1 MTDLRN
7 DLSSD
12 TEFTASMERIQ
23 ELAKKYKMPLAGFVY
38 EHTIADK
45 FKVGYRMTASATD
58 KYGLV
63 HGIEKSLETGRQM
76 VEQAKRE
83 IAGIGVESG
92 EI

>member
-12 TEFTASMERIQ
+12 AEFTVAMERIQ

-45 FKVGYRMTASATD
+45 FKVGYRMTASASD
-58 KYGLV
+58 KYGLAY
-63 HGIEKSLETGRQM
+63 GIEKSLETGRKM
-76 VEQAKRE
+76 VDQAKKE
-83 IAGIGVESG
+83 MAGDG
-92 EI
+92 EA